1 MNKNLN
7 YWSRVLNL
15 IKNRLVYFVILIWI
29 LVALFASV
37 IVGKNPIL
45 YKNDTGIHLNLKD
58 KKISS
63 ASQVYMM
70 PLWQIDPG
78 KIDLKNRYLKPLS
91 PSLDKTTF
99 YILGTDHLGRDVLAG
114 LIRGASPAFLI
125 GFGAMLISLILGVLI
140 GIPAGWFENSGIR
153 FSRLTAIIIFLCL
166 LFIFLISILVLQQVP
181 GNSSSNLLMYW
192 LIILLILFTIA
203 RWFYKRDKR
212 LPHYK
217 LDVHLPLDSIVS
229 RMIESLS
236 AIPALVL
243 IMIFAAFFMRHS
255 VLSLVIII
263 GVLRWTTIA
272 RYSRAET
279 IRLKSQPFIVI
290 ANRRY
295 YSIIRMWVQ
304 DLFPHVAPALVG
316 LAAYS
321 VAGAIMSEAAL
332 SFLGLGL
339 PPDIPGWGSMLSSAI
354 RYPSAW
360 WLYLFPGL
368 ILVIVLLSL
377 HKIGDEYLNQK
388 GIKGR
393 NLNWKEE

>member
-1 MNKNLN
+1 MKENLN
-7 YWSRVLNL
+7 NTNGVLYLFQKRLAYLL
-15 IKNRLVYFVILIWI
+15 ILLWI
-29 LVALFASV
+29 LVALLAPI

-45 YKNDTGIHLNLKD
+45 YKTDTGIHLNLND
-58 KKISS
+58 KNISS
-63 ASQVYMM
+63 ASQIYMM

-78 KIDLKNRYLKPLS
+78 KIDLKNRYLEPLS
-91 PSLDKTTF
+91 PSFDKTTF

-125 GFGAMLISLILGVLI
+125 GFGAMLISLILGVMI
-140 GIPAGWFENSGIR
+140 GIPTGWFENTGIR
-153 FSRLTAIIIFLCL
+153 FSRLTAIIHFLCL
-166 LFIFLISILVLQQVP
+166 LFSFLISVLVLQQFSGSNTP
-181 GNSSSNLLMYW
+181 NLLIYW
-192 LIILLILFTIA
+192 LIILLILFTIVY
-203 RWFYKRDKR
+203 WFGKRDKR

-217 LDVHLPLDSIVS
+217 LNVRLHLDSIVS

-236 AIPALVL
+236 AIPTLVL

-255 VLSLVIII
+255 VWSLMIII
-263 GVLRWTTIA
+263 GILRWTSIA

-279 IRLKSQPFIVI
+279 IRLKSQPFIVM

-295 YSIIRMWVQ
+295 HSRIRMWVQ

-339 PPDIPGWGSMLSSAI
+339 PPDIPSWGSMLSSAT
-354 RYPSAW
+354 RFPSAW

-368 ILVIVLLSL
+368 ILVIVLLAL
-377 HKIGDEYLNQK
+377 HKIGDDYLNQK